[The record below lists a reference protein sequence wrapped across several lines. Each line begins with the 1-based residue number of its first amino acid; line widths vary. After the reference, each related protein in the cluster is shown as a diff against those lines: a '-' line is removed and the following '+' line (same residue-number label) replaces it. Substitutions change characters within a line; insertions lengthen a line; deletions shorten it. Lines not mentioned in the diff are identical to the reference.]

1 MFHIIFR
8 INMQNIYIRDHQL
21 RNIRDQELNQLVPQV
36 MFPRVNPTEF
46 MTDLQFKRQWA
57 VLY

>member
-1 MFHIIFR
+1 
-8 INMQNIYIRDHQL
+8 MQNIYIRDHQL
-21 RNIRDQELNQLVPQV
+21 RNIRDQELNQRVPRV